1 MTISDLYQ
9 DLFGKGAIQDGD
21 VIEMAEHQRVG
32 GLSTGQGYKAVGILN
47 ASGSLVSD
55 FGGSSSALA
64 TVTAV
69 QGPAGA
75 VPWLVTMATLYAV
88 VNTSA
93 SSGGLV
99 AGGSLTA
106 YQGSAPWSMTN
117 AGGSLTVYP
126 GNVPNTVGW
135 LVTMATISSIGTVSA
150 LGIGTVGPQKAEDVA
165 HATGDMGIAV
175 WGVRNAS
182 LATLSSADLD
192 YIPFSLHSDGTQYVM
207 HKAFNAITTCVS
219 ASATAIT
226 ILSAN
231 PQRKSASFYN
241 NSTSILYLKHGP

>member
-135 LVTMATISSIGTVSA
+135 LVTMATISSIGT
-150 LGIGTVGPQKAEDVA
+150 D
-165 HATGDMGIAV
+165 
-175 WGVRNAS
+175 
-182 LATLSSADLD
+182 
-192 YIPFSLHSDGTQYVM
+192 
-207 HKAFNAITTCVS
+207 
-219 ASATAIT
+219 
-226 ILSAN
+226 
-231 PQRKSASFYN
+231 
-241 NSTSILYLKHGP
+241 